1 MRIRRTDEAHCGITL
16 SAVETG
22 AIPASIC
29 FPEHWHA
36 ESRSPAVKDNGRG
49 RFAVTGTPRE
59 VKFAITVADER

>member
-1 MRIRRTDEAHCGITL
+1 MRIRRTDEAHRGITL

-22 AIPASIC
+22 AIPASIRLTE
-29 FPEHWHA
+29 PWHG

-49 RFAVTGTPRE
+49 RFAATGTPRE